1 MFVGLVFVFAPIFV
15 FVFVLVVCLYAQKWH
30 GGVKSA
36 KRMWLRGRKLCPTP
50 RPDLDPMSKLG
61 AARATTTTDTVF
73 GNAISPMN

>member
-1 MFVGLVFVFAPIFV
+1 MVGLVFVFAPIFV

-36 KRMWLRGRKLCPTP
+36 KRMWVRGRKLCPTP

-61 AARATTTTDTVF
+61 AALATTTATVF
-73 GNAISPMN
+73 GNAISAMN